1 MSRMVGQARLLAVLA
16 GAIVLAGCVTAKN
29 SLSQDDISSM
39 KLTDVAVTFAPDATM
54 QWEDGIR
61 AYATAKAIPDDQIAT
76 ATNTPEAKAYA
87 QSLLAPRIKAG
98 VEKAMAGQ
106 LNGTRPVRL
115 NVVIRSFTISPAIQR
130 VVIGGGHGMVADANL
145 VDART
150 GATVLAHPKMGVA
163 LIVGQGVL
171 GTAVQAA
178 IDSASTQ
185 STADKIADR
194 YGDSYREW
202 LLRKTS

>member
-1 MSRMVGQARLLAVLA
+1 MSRTLGMARLLAVLA
-16 GAIVLAGCVTAKN
+16 GVFVLAGCVTAKN

-39 KLTDVAVTFAPDATM
+39 KLTDIAVSFAPDATM

-61 AYATAKAIPDDQIAT
+61 AYATAKSIPDDQIAT

-87 QSLLAPRIKAG
+87 QNLLAPRIKAG

-106 LNGTRPVRL
+106 LNGNRPVRL
-115 NVVIRSFTISPAIQR
+115 NIIIRSFTISPAIQR

-150 GATVLAHPKMGVA
+150 GASILAYPKLSAV

-185 STADKIADR
+185 STVDKIADS
-194 YGDSYREW
+194 YGNNYREW
-202 LLRKTS
+202 LLSKTS

>member
-1 MSRMVGQARLLAVLA
+1 MSRTLGMARLLAVLA
-16 GAIVLAGCVTAKN
+16 GVFVLAGCVTAKN

-39 KLTDVAVTFAPDATM
+39 KLTDIAVSFAPDATM

-61 AYATAKAIPDDQIAT
+61 AYATAKSIPDDQIAT

-87 QSLLAPRIKAG
+87 QNLLAPRIKAG

-115 NVVIRSFTISPAIQR
+115 NIVIRSFTISPAIQR

-150 GATVLAHPKMGVA
+150 GASILAHPKLSAV

-185 STADKIADR
+185 STVDKIADS
-194 YGDSYREW
+194 YGNNYREW
-202 LLRKTS
+202 LLSKTS

>member
-1 MSRMVGQARLLAVLA
+1 MARLLAVLA
-16 GAIVLAGCVTAKN
+16 GVFVLAGCVTAKN

-39 KLTDVAVTFAPDATM
+39 KLTDIAVSFAPDATM

-61 AYATAKAIPDDQIAT
+61 AYATAKSIPDDQIAT

-87 QSLLAPRIKAG
+87 QNLLAPRIKAG

-106 LNGTRPVRL
+106 LNGNRPVRL
-115 NVVIRSFTISPAIQR
+115 NIVIRSFTISPAIQR
-130 VVIGGGHGMVADANL
+130 VVIGGSHGMVADANL

-150 GATVLAHPKMGVA
+150 GASILAHPELSAV

-185 STADKIADR
+185 STVDKIADS
-194 YGDSYREW
+194 YGNNYREW
-202 LLRKTS
+202 LLSKTS

>member
-1 MSRMVGQARLLAVLA
+1 MSRTLGMARLLAVLA
-16 GAIVLAGCVTAKN
+16 GVFVLAGCVTAKN

-39 KLTDVAVTFAPDATM
+39 KLTDIAVSFAPDATM

-61 AYATAKAIPDDQIAT
+61 AYATAKSIPDDQIAT

-87 QSLLAPRIKAG
+87 QNLLAPRIKAG

-106 LNGTRPVRL
+106 LNGNRPVRL
-115 NVVIRSFTISPAIQR
+115 NIVIRSFTISPAIQR

-150 GATVLAHPKMGVA
+150 GASILAHPKLSAV

-185 STADKIADR
+185 STVDKIADS
-194 YGDSYREW
+194 YGNNYREW
-202 LLRKTS
+202 LLSKTS

>member
-1 MSRMVGQARLLAVLA
+1 MLRTLGLARRFAVLA
-16 GAIVLAGCVTAKN
+16 GAFVLVGCVTAKN

-39 KLTDVAVTFAPDATM
+39 KLTDIAVSFAPDASM

-87 QSLLAPRIKAG
+87 RNLLAQRIKAG

-115 NVVIRSFTISPAIQR
+115 NVVIHSFTVVPAIQR
-130 VVIGGGHGMVADANL
+130 VVIGGHHGMVADANL
-145 VDART
+145 VDAKT
-150 GATVLAHPKMGVA
+150 GATILAHPKMNVTMV
-163 LIVGQGVL
+163 VGQGVL

-178 IDSASTQ
+178 IDSASAQ
-185 STADKIADR
+185 STTDKIADS
-194 YGDSYREW
+194 YGNNYREW

>member
-1 MSRMVGQARLLAVLA
+1 MSRTLGMARLLAVLA
-16 GAIVLAGCVTAKN
+16 GVFVLAGCVTAKN

-39 KLTDVAVTFAPDATM
+39 KLTDIAVSFAPDATM

-61 AYATAKAIPDDQIAT
+61 AYATAKSIPDDQIAT

-87 QSLLAPRIKAG
+87 QNLLAPRIKAG

-106 LNGTRPVRL
+106 LNGNRPVRL
-115 NVVIRSFTISPAIQR
+115 NIIIRSFTISPAIQR

-150 GATVLAHPKMGVA
+150 GASILAHPKLSAV

-185 STADKIADR
+185 STVDKIADS
-194 YGDSYREW
+194 YGNNYREW
-202 LLRKTS
+202 LLSKTS

>member
-1 MSRMVGQARLLAVLA
+1 MLALT
-16 GAIVLAGCVTAKN
+16 GCVTAEN
-29 SLSQDDISSM
+29 SLSQNDIASM
-39 KLTDVAVTFAPDATM
+39 KLTDVSVSFAPDATI

-76 ATNTPEAKAYA
+76 VTNTPEAKAYA
-87 QSLLAPRIKAG
+87 QTLLAVRIKAG

-106 LNGTRPVRL
+106 LSGSRPVRL
-115 NVVIRSFTISPAIQR
+115 NIVVRSFTISPAIQR

-150 GATVLAHPKMGVA
+150 GANIMAHPKLAVA
-163 LIVGQGVL
+163 LVVGQGVL

-185 STADKIADR
+185 STTDKVADR
-194 YGDSYREW
+194 YGDSYRSW
-202 LLRKTS
+202 LLRKT

>member
-1 MSRMVGQARLLAVLA
+1 MSRTLGMARLLAVLA
-16 GAIVLAGCVTAKN
+16 GVFVLAGCVTAKN

-39 KLTDVAVTFAPDATM
+39 KLTDIAVSFAPDATM

-61 AYATAKAIPDDQIAT
+61 AYATAKSIPDDQIAT

-87 QSLLAPRIKAG
+87 QNLLAPRIKAG

-106 LNGTRPVRL
+106 LNGNRPVRL
-115 NVVIRSFTISPAIQR
+115 NIVIRSFTISPAIQR
-130 VVIGGGHGMVADANL
+130 VVIGGSHGMVADANL

-150 GATVLAHPKMGVA
+150 GASILAHPKLSAV

-185 STADKIADR
+185 STVDKIADS
-194 YGDSYREW
+194 YGNNYREW
-202 LLRKTS
+202 LLSKTS